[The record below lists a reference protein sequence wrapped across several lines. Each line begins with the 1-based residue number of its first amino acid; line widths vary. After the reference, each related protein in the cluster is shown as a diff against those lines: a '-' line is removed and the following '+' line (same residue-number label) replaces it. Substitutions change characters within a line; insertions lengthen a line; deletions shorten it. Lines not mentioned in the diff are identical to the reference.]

1 MKKRVLDKVYDEFE
15 TQYKDMPEEVMKKE
29 IEILTKEIAGKE
41 ASLAKLDGEA
51 KEKMEKD
58 LDKKTKKLNNLEGYT
73 KNKSQISKIKQ
84 YKGTL
89 ATKLENA
96 INEKNNSKTAFKEAK
111 KKYEEIHKIL
121 SDESKTTQ
129 MDQNEYNDLQ
139 IQKENIEKEIQKQ
152 KEIFEKSKMRIQELQ
167 SKIGKCDLAWK
178 TLFTNKT
185 WDDIQLRATNSKMR
199 FTGKTNIKD
208 ELIEEQEPMSRED
221 QKLEEQIKE
230 NVKTLYQSTTGNEEN
245 LPAKVTTWSKIKNFF
260 RSISAK
266 LFGQAE
272 PEKGDNG
279 QKKAV
284 SNTKQQKDE
293 FLEALRQNVDV
304 DYRKAVR
311 KSKEQQ
317 YIEQHK
323 AKSEQEK

>member
-121 SDESKTTQ
+121 SDESKTTE

-185 WDDIQLRATNSKMR
+185 WDDIQLRATNSKIR

-208 ELIEEQEPMSRED
+208 ELIEEQEPMSKED
-221 QKLEEQIKE
+221 H
-230 NVKTLYQSTTGNEEN
+230 TTGNEEN

-266 LFGQAE
+266 LFGQDE